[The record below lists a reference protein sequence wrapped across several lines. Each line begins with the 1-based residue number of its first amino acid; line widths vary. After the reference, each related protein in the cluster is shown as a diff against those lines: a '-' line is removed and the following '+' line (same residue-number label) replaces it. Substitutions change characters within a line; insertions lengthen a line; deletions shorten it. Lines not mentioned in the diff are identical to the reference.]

1 MSCPRLQRRNEKDI
15 GVYGV
20 GEGGLNKSPRTSSCQ
35 GLSLGLDRKE
45 GGAAAL
51 EDCVEV
57 EVSDVIPFIPA
68 NKREWLVR
76 SGSVRAVKFNK
87 VVL

>member
-1 MSCPRLQRRNEKDI
+1 MGRLEWRWGGGVI
-15 GVYGV
+15 G
-20 GEGGLNKSPRTSSCQ
+20 
-35 GLSLGLDRKE
+35 
-45 GGAAAL
+45 
-51 EDCVEV
+51 
-57 EVSDVIPFIPA
+57 SDVIPFILA